1 MTEAICTAIAQL
13 SANSVSSNL
22 FTLKTHCSPLSI
34 TVHLNYTSIY
44 GESSSKTNLTRIR
57 IVPYP
62 GLNCTYMY

>member
-44 GESSSKTNLTRIR
+44 GDPPVQL
-57 IVPYP
+57 
-62 GLNCTYMY
+62 